1 MRTRKFGLHLGL
13 HRALALIGSIA
24 LLAFSTSA
32 GAQTEKAIYHFLI
45 GGGGL
50 EPNGGLI
57 FDAAGNLYGTT
68 RAGGGTCADS
78 FNGCGVVFELSP
90 GSDTWTE
97 TVLHNFAGKY
107 GEFPS
112 SGVVFDG
119 AGNLYGTTSGGGVY
133 NAGTVFE
140 LSPTSTGWS
149 ETVLYSFSGATDGGI
164 PSSGVVL
171 DSAGNVY
178 GTASTGGANNQ
189 GVLFQLVPGASSWTE
204 NVLLNFDYKAGTGWS
219 PLAIDASG
227 NLYGTASN
235 GQADHNYHRGTVYE
249 LSPSGGGWTTNIIY
263 AFQTVYPI
271 GITPVNGV
279 AMDGSGNLYG
289 MTAGVVLNLG
299 AGEIYELHTPSWTG
313 SNLGTLQWGIFGGV
327 RNEPSGPVTLDAF
340 GNLYGAVS
348 NQDSGYIQTYDG
360 LVFRIGPSG
369 NAKYTFPSLL
379 PADRFYPVG
388 GLAIDAAGNAYGVTF
403 PTGGGVV
410 GTVFEITF

>member
-1 MRTRKFGLHLGL
+1 MRTRKFELHLTLAMAGL
-13 HRALALIGSIA
+13 IA

-32 GAQTEKAIYHFLI
+32 GAQTEKVIYHFFT
-45 GGGGL
+45 GSGGL

-68 RAGGGTCADS
+68 RGGGGTCPDS
-78 FNGCGVVFELSP
+78 SNGCGVVFELSP
-90 GSDTWTE
+90 GSSSWTE
-97 TVLHNFAGKY
+97 TVLHSFAGVY

-119 AGNLYGTTSGGGVY
+119 AGNLYGTTSYGGTY

-140 LSPTSTGWS
+140 LSPTGTGWK
-149 ETVLYSFSGATDGGI
+149 EAVLYSFSGASDGGI
-164 PSSGVVL
+164 PFAGVVL
-171 DSAGNVY
+171 DSTGNVY
-178 GTASTGGANNQ
+178 GTASSGGTNSQ

-219 PLAIDASG
+219 PLAIDARG

-235 GQADHNYHRGTVYE
+235 GQADHNDHHGTVYE
-249 LSPSGGGWTTNIIY
+249 LSPSSGGWTLNILY
-263 AFQTVYPI
+263 AFQHAYPT
-271 GITPVNGV
+271 GKEPVNGV
-279 AMDGSGNLYG
+279 AIDGLGNLYG
-289 MTAGVVLNLG
+289 MTAGVVVQSA
-299 AGEIYELHTPSWTG
+299 AGVIYELQSPSWTE
-313 SNLGTLQWGIFGGV
+313 SVLGRLGWAYFGGIQ
-327 RNEPSGPVTLDAF
+327 NSPSGSVTLDAI

-348 NQDSGYIQTYDG
+348 NNDRGATQTYDG
-360 LVFRIGPSG
+360 FVFRIGPSG
-369 NAKYTFPSLL
+369 NSKYTFPSLL

-403 PTGGGVV
+403 PIGGGAV